1 MEKFATP
8 DEVLAQIRRMS
19 VEDRD
24 YVEAELMRDAYESGR
39 IAEPAAVMDEIVRR
53 ANEALAHP
61 DQGLSREEAVANA
74 RLAAQEAR
82 RRRS

>member
-1 MEKFATP
+1 MEKFATA

-19 VEDRD
+19 AKDRA
-24 YVEAELMRDAYESGR
+24 YVEAELMRDAYEAG
-39 IAEPAAVMDEIVRR
+39 IAEPAAVMDEISRR
-53 ANEALAHP
+53 ADHALGTLEP
-61 DQGLSREEAVANA
+61 GLSREESVARA